1 MSAERI
7 NVTFGDSAKQF
18 VARMQA
24 TKAALRYDIGT
35 KLGNELR
42 LRASNFVTGTFY
54 ADCVL
59 AFAQKKLPV
68 TFDLLSGIRMIPP
81 PVEACGDN
89 WGKVRFTM

>member
-1 MSAERI
+1 MSSDRI
-7 NVTFGDSAKQF
+7 KITFGDSAKQF

>member
-1 MSAERI
+1 MSSDRI
-7 NVTFGDSAKQF
+7 KITFGDSAKQF

-24 TKAALRYDIGT
+24 TKAPLRDDIGSD
-35 KLGNELR
+35 LGNELR
-42 LRASNFVTGTFY
+42 LRASHFAAGTFY

-68 TFDLLSGIRMIPP
+68 TFDLFSCIRMLPP
-81 PVEACGDN
+81 AVEACGDN